1 MTAITK
7 SLSKS
12 TEASRAVA
20 KRKSKKQETGKIFT
34 DILCYT
40 LLVTASITV
49 VFPIAIVIF
58 NSFKSP
64 TEYMY
69 SGAFELPKS
78 FFNFENYEKAF
89 FTGNIMNGFKN
100 SITLIIGSI
109 ILNVGLGTMLAYALG
124 RFQFKFKKVVLALFT
139 MAVIIPTVTT
149 QVATF
154 SIIKAIGFYNTYFA
168 GFLIYCGTDIIQIY
182 IYLQFVEKIPFELDE
197 AAMIEGASYF
207 KIYSRIIFPLLL
219 PATVTVI
226 IIKTINIYND
236 LFTTYLYMPSKQT
249 VSLALYTFA
258 GDRGAQWNVMSAAI
272 VIALIP
278 TLIGYLFLQKYIF
291 SGLTNGAVKG

>member
-1 MTAITK
+1 MTTVEKTFPTTK
-7 SLSKS
+7 N
-12 TEASRAVA
+12 TA
-20 KRKSKKQETGKIFT
+20 KTAAKKKISYGKGKIIA
-34 DILCYT
+34 DIINYT
-40 LLVTASITV
+40 LLITASILV
-49 VFPIAIVIF
+49 VFPILVVLF
-58 NSFKSP
+58 NSFKTP

-69 SGAFELPKS
+69 SGSFDLPQS
-78 FFNFENYEKAF
+78 FLNFDNYLNAF
-89 FTGNIMNGFKN
+89 FTGNILNGFKN
-100 SITLIIGSI
+100 SITLIIGSL
-109 ILNVGLGTMLAYALG
+109 ILNVALGTMLAYALG
-124 RFQFKFKKVVLALFT
+124 RFDFKFKKLILGLFT

-154 SIIKAIGFYNTYFA
+154 SIIKALGFYNTYFA

-197 AAMIEGASYF
+197 AAMIEGASYLR
-207 KIYSRIIFPLLL
+207 IYSQIIFPLLL

-272 VIALIP
+272 IIALIP
-278 TLIGYLFLQKYIF
+278 TLAAYLFMQKYIL